1 LIFDTSLV
9 SQVAP
14 KLTDKTL
21 DFGIVG
27 LFHKANQTY
36 GRLVDSIESL
46 PEHTEVTVPKFQFFV
61 SDALMNSYIY
71 TLPNVSSMTE
81 TLSKDDEFPYL
92 DTTSLNEY
100 FPGLSTHF
108 GKDLPVEL
116 HYKVNELGNFKSFD
130 EDHPM
135 SLNA

>member
-1 LIFDTSLV
+1 
-9 SQVAP
+9 
-14 KLTDKTL
+14 
-21 DFGIVG
+21 
-27 LFHKANQTY
+27 
-36 GRLVDSIESL
+36 LVDSIESL

-71 TLPNVSSMTE
+71 TLPNVSSMIE
-81 TLSKDDEFPYL
+81 TFKKDDEFSYL